1 MKIKI
6 IHIYIVEA
14 ATRNEAIEKFTLARK
29 TGKED
34 QYFESEV
41 VKKIDEE
48 TPGWFGAFKKQMGG
62 K

>member
-6 IHIYIVEA
+6 IHIYIVEG
-14 ATRNEAIEKFTLARK
+14 ATRNEAIEKFTLAK
-29 TGKED
+29 KAGKED

-41 VKKIDEE
+41 VKKLDDE
-48 TPGWFGAFKKQMGG
+48 PSGWLSAFKKQMGG